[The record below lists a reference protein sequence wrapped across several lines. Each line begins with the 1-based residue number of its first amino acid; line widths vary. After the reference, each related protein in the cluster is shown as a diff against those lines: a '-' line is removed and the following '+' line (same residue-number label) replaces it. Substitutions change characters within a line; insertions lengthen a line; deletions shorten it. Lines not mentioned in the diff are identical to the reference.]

1 MLGRAVMFCQ
11 VEPLMRV
18 HHINLV
24 NLAGY
29 CDERDHLA
37 LVYEFMEN
45 RDLKEHLSGKH
56 KTDHQTICFWY
67 NADNIYCLT
76 QEKKAPHSWT
86 GHVD

>member
-1 MLGRAVMFCQ
+1 
-11 VEPLMRV
+11 MRV

-29 CDERDHLA
+29 CDEKDHLA

-56 KTDHQTICFWY
+56 ISRPPNYITWVLCCFDV
-67 NADNIYCLT
+67 NNISWLI